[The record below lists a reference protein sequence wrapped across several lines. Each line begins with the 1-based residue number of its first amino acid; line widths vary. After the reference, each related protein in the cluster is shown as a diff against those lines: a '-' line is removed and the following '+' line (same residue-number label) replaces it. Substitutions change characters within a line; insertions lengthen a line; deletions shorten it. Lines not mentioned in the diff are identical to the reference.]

1 MSGVYLITGGAGFIG
16 SHLTDRLAARG
27 DRVLVLDDLSSG
39 VPDNLQRALD
49 GAGVRLVRGSVLD
62 AELVERCMGEVDVCV
77 HFAAALGVKRIVD
90 RPLEALLANVR
101 GADVVMAAA
110 NEAGCRLMFASSS
123 EVYGKRSGD
132 ALTELADCTI
142 GAPSYARWSYAI
154 AKQFGEALAN
164 AYRQDA
170 KAAITTVRLF
180 NIVGPR
186 QSSAYGMVLP
196 QFVAQALADEPI
208 TIYGDGS
215 QSRCFTSVHDTID
228 ALELLLT
235 SNEAVGGT
243 FNVGASVS
251 IRIDNLAR
259 QVIARTGSRSTI
271 EYIPYADAYGLG
283 YQELGNRVPDTSALR
298 ELTGWVAQRTIEETI
313 DEVIASQLRAL
324 LSEPSSAQSPPVETE
339 PATVSAGV

>member
-1 MSGVYLITGGAGFIG
+1 MTPAIPIRLLAPAFERRRTHSLHVVAAAPVTRSVRTTSQVLRRCLVVYLITGGAGFIG

-27 DRVLVLDDLSSG
+27 DRIVVLDDLSCG
-39 VPDNLQRALD
+39 VPDISNARSTWVTYVSF
-49 GAGVRLVRGSVLD
+49 GAVVLD
-62 AELVERCMGEVDVCV
+62 AELVQRCISEVDVCV

-90 RPLEALLANVR
+90 RPLESLLANVR

-170 KAAITTVRLF
+170 EAAITTVRLF

-196 QFVAQALADEPI
+196 QFVAQALADRPI

-215 QSRCFTSVHDTID
+215 QSRCFTSVHDAID

-235 SNEAVGGT
+235 SDEAVAG
-243 FNVGASVS
+243 
-251 IRIDNLAR
+251 
-259 QVIARTGSRSTI
+259 RSTW
-271 EYIPYADAYGLG
+271 ARRCRFGST
-283 YQELGNRVPDTSALR
+283 TSP
-298 ELTGWVAQRTIEETI
+298 GW
-313 DEVIASQLRAL
+313 
-324 LSEPSSAQSPPVETE
+324 
-339 PATVSAGV
+339 